1 MAGGNQLSS
10 SLTFYIGLHHV
21 LKKKISACTSFST
34 IILTTMYYW
43 SYFAAEE
50 IGAQRNSVSWRRS
63 QLISRRTK
71 KRSSLGS
78 ISHTNGHCCKALGLG
93 KMHLIL
99 AFPTPTPTSP
109 IFLTELAD
117 SNPKN
122 RLKCVQCSAGTELEN
137 VETRSLSSKLIYLPK
152 HPFTQK
158 SAPGGNKMGDQKA
171 RSSFTNGNTT
181 D

>member
-1 MAGGNQLSS
+1 MNGRRQPTVFLINILHRPSS
-10 SLTFYIGLHHV
+10 CI
-21 LKKKISACTSFST
+21 KKKISACASFST
-34 IILTTMYYW
+34 ITLTTMYYW

-71 KRSSLGS
+71 KRSSLGF
-78 ISHTNGHCCKALGLG
+78 ISHTNGHCCRGKALGLG
-93 KMHLIL
+93 KTHLIL

-117 SNPKN
+117 SIPKN

-137 VETRSLSSKLIYLPK
+137 VRLD
-152 HPFTQK
+152 H
-158 SAPGGNKMGDQKA
+158 SAPN
-171 RSSFTNGNTT
+171 SFICLNIHSLKNLPLEAI
-181 D
+181 